1 MIIYMRCACTSK
13 DRLWV
18 SELRKNGH
26 EVRLVNRNPK
36 WRKEAREYGLRLPFK
51 VIDEAQKIGERL

>member
-1 MIIYMRCACTSK
+1 MIIYIKCACTSK

-18 SELRKNGH
+18 TELRKNGH
-26 EVRLVNRNPK
+26 EVRLLK
-36 WRKEAREYGLRLPFK
+36 DWREEVKLYNLPLPFK